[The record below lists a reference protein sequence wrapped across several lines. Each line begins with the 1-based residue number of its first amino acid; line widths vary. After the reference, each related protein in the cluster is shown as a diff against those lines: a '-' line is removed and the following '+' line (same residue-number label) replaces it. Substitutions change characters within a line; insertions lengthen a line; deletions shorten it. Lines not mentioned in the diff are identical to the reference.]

1 MWFFIFKIIRYRRYN
16 CIISKYTRL
25 IDEFDTF
32 IDEWN
37 FDKVPN
43 MIHFR
48 VNVWSKSMLSV
59 TSSKNGCL
67 IEVMFSIIE
76 FISFFIQ
83 FTKGSNTE

>member
-1 MWFFIFKIIRYRRYN
+1 MKS
-16 CIISKYTRL
+16 ISLLMKWY
-25 IDEFDTF
+25 
-32 IDEWN
+32 
-37 FDKVPN
+37 FDKVPH

-59 TSSKNGCL
+59 TSSKKSCM

-83 FTKGSNTE
+83 FTKGSNTK

>member
-1 MWFFIFKIIRYRRYN
+1 MKSIPFNIA
-16 CIISKYTRL
+16 
-25 IDEFDTF
+25 
-32 IDEWN
+32 EWY

-59 TSSKNGCL
+59 TSNKKSCM
-67 IEVMFSIIE
+67 IEVMFSIIK

-83 FTKGSNTE
+83 FTKGSNTK

>member
-1 MWFFIFKIIRYRRYN
+1 MLAYGKSMKSI
-16 CIISKYTRL
+16 L
-25 IDEFDTF
+25 IDE
-32 IDEWN
+32 WY

-48 VNVWSKSMLSV
+48 ANVWSKTMLSV
-59 TSSKNGCL
+59 TSSKKSCM

-83 FTKGSNTE
+83 FTKGSNTK

>member
-1 MWFFIFKIIRYRRYN
+1 MVFN
-16 CIISKYTRL
+16 
-25 IDEFDTF
+25 
-32 IDEWN
+32 
-37 FDKVPN
+37 KVPN

-59 TSSKNGCL
+59 TSSKKSCM

-83 FTKGSNTE
+83 FTKGSNTLVKKVSKAFDDVPI